1 MRCLHPWNVARL
13 FYGQFSL
20 PLCFVGSWISF
31 GGIFIFNWFTRG
43 FRFRGSARV
52 DRGNKLRNVFNFRK
66 MLVLLSGN
74 SIDRALYI
82 FLCVIFRIEF
92 FRTVFILFKRNA
104 VRSLSH
110 KNQISVQ
117 LNHSTALKI
126 LHLCL
131 SYIQKSKYPRK
142 KYNIS
147 RNNTKKSFD
156 ASVDCSDLR
165 DMFRVR

>member
-82 FLCVIFRIEF
+82 FLCVIFVSNSLERC
-92 FRTVFILFKRNA
+92 LFYSNVTLYEVCLTKIKFQCSWIIAQLWKYCISAFLIYKNRNTHE
-104 VRSLSH
+104 R
-110 KNQISVQ
+110 N
-117 LNHSTALKI
+117 T
-126 LHLCL
+126 
-131 SYIQKSKYPRK
+131 
-142 KYNIS
+142 IS
-147 RNNTKKSFD
+147 REIIRKSHLTRQLI
-156 ASVDCSDLR
+156 VQI
-165 DMFRVR
+165 